1 MTVSENR
8 AKLQF
13 TLQKIAIAWSFCL
26 VVTSFNR
33 VAVSD
38 LGLPAAAIALLIGV
52 YTLFGP
58 IQPIIGRMCERWPIF
73 GYRRTPYMI
82 IGTLLGSLAFPF
94 MPGVL
99 LEMQAGNPLAW
110 VQCLLLFCAFG
121 ICIATQANVFLDL
134 LNDVTT
140 TETRS
145 RVVTLTWTVQALS
158 MAFWAWSFALLMPVY
173 SHDAMQAMYS
183 LSPLIMVGITILGL
197 WGLETRLTAQQLA
210 DIKNNPPKQVKMLE
224 PIKESL
230 AVISYNRQAMLFFV
244 FIIFSLLS
252 VFLQDMLQEIWAG
265 DLFGMAAGE
274 ATIFQRLYNGL
285 QTVGMAACGIFV
297 GVTAKRRLAAST
309 DPDNEKTLPFNLG
322 KKLLLLGAVLSIVG
336 FLLLGWAAYAQN
348 LTLFYAFYCLSAF
361 SLGLYVFPSIS
372 FMADMTVPGQ
382 ESKYLG
388 LWSLGQ
394 VIGLFLSFTVSGALY
409 STFVESDALA
419 ANQAFALIFLL
430 QAAMIVLCYA
440 VVRGV
445 TIEGLQA
452 GARDGESPQ
461 NIQPTTQKE
470 MTS

>member
-1 MTVSENR
+1 MKVSENR

-33 VAVSD
+33 VAVTD
-38 LGLPAAAIALLIGV
+38 LGLPAAGIALLIGV

-58 IQPIIGRMCERWPIF
+58 IQPVIGRMCERWPLL

-82 IGTLLGSLAFPF
+82 LGTLLGSLAFPL
-94 MPGVL
+94 MPATL

-110 VQCLLLFCAFG
+110 AFCLLLFCAFG
-121 ICIATQANVFLDL
+121 ICIAIQANVFLDL

-158 MAFWAWSFALLMPVY
+158 MAFWAWIFALLMPEY
-173 SHDAMQAMYS
+173 SAEAMQQMYC
-183 LSPLIMVGITILGL
+183 LSPLVMVGVTILGL
-197 WGLETRLTAQQLA
+197 WGLETRLSPEQLA
-210 DIKNNPPKQVKMLE
+210 EIKANPPKPVKLLE
-224 PIKESL
+224 PIRESI
-230 AVISYNRQAMLFFV
+230 AVISYNRHAMLFFL

-274 ATIFQRLYNGL
+274 ATVFQRLYNGL

-297 GVTAKRRLAAST
+297 GITAKKRIAASA
-309 DPDNEKTLPFNLG
+309 DPDNEKTLPFSLG

-336 FLLLGWAAYAQN
+336 FLLLGWAAYAQS
-348 LTLFYAFYCLSAF
+348 LTLFYAFYCFSAF

-388 LWSLGQ
+388 LWSLAQ

-409 STFVESDALA
+409 SALVESGVFA
-419 ANQAFALIFLL
+419 ANLAFALIFLL
-430 QAAMIVLCYA
+430 QAAMIVLCYV
-440 VVRGV
+440 VVRSV
-445 TIEGLQA
+445 TIEGLHA
-452 GARDGESPQ
+452 GARDEQ
-461 NIQPTTQKE
+461 TQ
-470 MTS
+470 